1 MTAIQI
7 DRSLNNIK
15 SYKMCMLLQL
25 TTWLKK
31 IYLQKWMFQSSDD
44 CCMSWCQDVKLYLT
58 LMWLV
63 LVIHGCFFGYLFR
76 KKDKHKKW
84 WKLNLIIRNSWQLW
98 KDVLHSKIH
107 EISNKD
113 KKKTPKNYA
122 VMESKSCNFLKI
134 LVLFHIFFY
143 F

>member
-31 IYLQKWMFQSSDD
+31 NIPSKMNVSKFRRLLYVV
-44 CCMSWCQDVKLYLT
+44 MSRCWAISYAHVTCISNT
-58 LMWLV
+58 WLFF
-63 LVIHGCFFGYLFR
+63 FFGYLFR

-84 WKLNLIIRNSWQLW
+84 WKLNLIIRNSWHLR

-113 KKKTPKNYA
+113 KKKKPKKQC
-122 VMESKSCNFLKI
+122 SDGIKI
-134 LVLFHIFFY
+134 L
-143 F
+143 